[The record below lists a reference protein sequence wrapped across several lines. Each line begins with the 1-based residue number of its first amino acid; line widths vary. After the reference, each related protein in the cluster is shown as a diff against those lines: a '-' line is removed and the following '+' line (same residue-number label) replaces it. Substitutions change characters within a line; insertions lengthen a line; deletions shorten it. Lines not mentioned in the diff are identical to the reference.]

1 MKLSKEKGLFM
12 IFTAKGDPHARYD
25 VQLSEINRMIK
36 EDPER
41 LIQLTERYY
50 SEQIQNTAQQIKNTG
65 QHIVL
70 LSGPSGS
77 GKTTTADKLK
87 ICLSAFG
94 KTAHVVSLDDFFLGK
109 GRYPKLPDGRDN
121 FESVYALDLQL
132 IRKTICDM
140 LDKGFARM
148 PRFDFGTS
156 ERINNAYE
164 LTVGEND
171 IVIFEGIHALNPIL
185 LPENHGADAHKM
197 YVSPKCTVLD
207 GEEKIISG
215 KDLRLTRR
223 MIRDRNFRHYAYQQ
237 TVAIWDNV
245 LDGERENITPFA
257 NTADSVVDTT
267 HFYEYGLYS
276 AYLATVQ
283 NYDGLEKEMATVVKI
298 KKKFDRFSFVSPSIV
313 PNGAMIREF
322 IGKDEKD
329 V

>member
-1 MKLSKEKGLFM
+1 M
-12 IFTAKGDPHARYD
+12 IFTAKDDPRARYS

-36 EDPER
+36 QDPAK
-41 LIQLTERYY
+41 LIRLTEQYY
-50 SEQIQNTAQQIKNTG
+50 DEQVKKTAQRIKNGG

-77 GKTTTADKLK
+77 GKTTTANKLK
-87 ICLSAFG
+87 VCLSDLG

-121 FESVYALDLQL
+121 FESVYALDLEL
-132 IRKTICDM
+132 IRKTISDM

-148 PRFDFGTS
+148 PKFDFGIS
-156 ERINNAYE
+156 ERIDNAYE

-185 LPENHGADAHKM
+185 LPENHGSDAHKM
-197 YVSPKCTVLD
+197 YVSPKCTVFD
-207 GEEKIISG
+207 GQEEIVCG

-223 MIRDRNFRHYAYQQ
+223 MIRDRKFRHYAYQQ

-276 AYLATVQ
+276 AYLATAE
-283 NYDGLEKEMATVVKI
+283 NREGFEKELIAVLDI

-313 PNGAMIREF
+313 PSGAMIREF